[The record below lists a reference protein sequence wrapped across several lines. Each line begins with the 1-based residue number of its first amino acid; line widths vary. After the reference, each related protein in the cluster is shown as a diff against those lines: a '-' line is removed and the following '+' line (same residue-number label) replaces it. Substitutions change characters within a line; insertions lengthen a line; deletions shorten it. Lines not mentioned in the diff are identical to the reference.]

1 MSEYLIG
8 QAAGRVGLS
17 PDTLRYYEKIGLLPT
32 VSRNSAGRRMYV
44 DKDIS
49 RLNFVKR
56 AQRMNFTLA
65 EIAQL
70 LEMRENPQGAR
81 DEVRALSQQKLAQI
95 EEQLKELTV
104 LKNEMRLLINLC
116 NSAEHGCP
124 IIEELENNG

>member
-8 QAAGRVGLS
+8 QAASHVGLS

-32 VSRNSAGRRMYV
+32 VSRNSAGRRMYI

-81 DEVRALSQQKLAQI
+81 NEVRALSQQKLAQI
-95 EEQLKELTV
+95 EEQLEELTV

-116 NSAEHGCP
+116 HGAEDGCP

>member
-1 MSEYLIG
+1 MNEYLIG
-8 QAAGRVGLS
+8 QAASRVGLS
-17 PDTLRYYEKIGLLPT
+17 PDTLRYYEKIGLLSA
-32 VSRNSAGRRMYV
+32 VSRNSVGQRMYI

-81 DEVRALSQQKLAQI
+81 DEVRALSQQKLAQV
-95 EEQLKELTV
+95 EEQLEELMV
-104 LKNEMRLLINLC
+104 LKNEMQLLINLC
-116 NSAEHGCP
+116 HGAEDGCP
-124 IIEELENNG
+124 IIETLDS

>member
-1 MSEYLIG
+1 MNEYLIG
-8 QAAGRVGLS
+8 QAASRVGLS
-17 PDTLRYYEKIGLLPT
+17 ADTLRYYERIGLLPT
-32 VSRNSAGRRMYV
+32 VSRNSAGRRMYL
-44 DKDIS
+44 DRDIS

-95 EEQLKELTV
+95 EEQLEELTV

-116 NSAEHGCP
+116 HGAENGCP

>member
-1 MSEYLIG
+1 MNEYLIG
-8 QAAGRVGLS
+8 QAASRVGLS
-17 PDTLRYYEKIGLLPT
+17 PDTLRYYEKIGLLSA
-32 VSRNSAGRRMYV
+32 VSRNSVGQRMYI

-81 DEVRALSQQKLAQI
+81 DEVRALSQQKLAQV
-95 EEQLKELTV
+95 EEQLEELMV
-104 LKNEMRLLINLC
+104 LKNEMQLLINLC
-116 NSAEHGCP
+116 HGAEDGWP
-124 IIEELENNG
+124 IIETLDS

>member
-8 QAAGRVGLS
+8 QAARRVGLS

-32 VSRNSAGRRMYV
+32 VSRNSAGRRMYI

-81 DEVRALSQQKLAQI
+81 EEVRALSQQKLAQI
-95 EEQLKELTV
+95 EEQLEELTV

-116 NSAEHGCP
+116 HGAEDGCP

>member
-8 QAAGRVGLS
+8 QAASRVGLS

-32 VSRNSAGRRMYV
+32 VSRNSAGRRIYI

-70 LEMRENPQGAR
+70 LSFRENPQGAR

-95 EEQLKELTV
+95 EEQLEELTV
-104 LKNEMRLLINLC
+104 LKNEMRLLIDLC
-116 NSAEHGCP
+116 HGAEVGCP
-124 IIEELENNG
+124 IIEELEDHG